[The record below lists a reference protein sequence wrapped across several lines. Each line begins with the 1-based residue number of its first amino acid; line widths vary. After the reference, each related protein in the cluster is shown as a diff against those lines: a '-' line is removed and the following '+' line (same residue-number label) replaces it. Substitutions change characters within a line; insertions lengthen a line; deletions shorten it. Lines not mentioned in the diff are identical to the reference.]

1 MTNPLYP
8 DPDPAAERRLA
19 TAPGEGKLAPD
30 ARRAVIAAWIGTLIE
45 WYDYALYG
53 AAAALVIGP
62 LFFPQGDP
70 VNEQIAAF
78 ATFAVGFV
86 ARPLGGFIISHLGD
100 RIGRKPAMLLTIILM
115 AVATVVMGLLPTS
128 ADIGVWAPVMLVLFR
143 LIQGFGAGAELAGA
157 LTLVSEYTPQ
167 SRRGFFIG
175 FVTTG
180 APGGAFLAT
189 LAFTFASMLPGDVL
203 LAWAWRIPFLI
214 SAVLFFV
221 ALWIRNRLEETPAYA
236 AAVEAREGAARASRV
251 PLGEVFAKSPRQ
263 LLAGFMSVTGHN
275 VVYYVLSAF
284 ALGYLTKT
292 VGMPR
297 HEALIAVLVASF
309 IAAVIIPFTGMIAD
323 RVSIRRMVM
332 FGGLAGAVLAYPLFL
347 SLQSGNMWLAMLGMS
362 AAGIFAM
369 GATSPGTSTFLPNL
383 FPTRYRFTGVAA
395 ARELNGAI
403 VAGPTPMIATALIAA
418 AGGGIGLVSAFVA
431 VAALLTS
438 ASVFV
443 AGTSGEAAPAE
454 DAEAQRAV
462 EQEVVAG

>member
-8 DPDPAAERRLA
+8 HPDAADERRLT
-19 TAPGEGKLAPD
+19 TAADRKLAPE

-62 LFFPQGDP
+62 LFFPKDNADAQTLLS
-70 VNEQIAAF
+70 F

-115 AVATVVMGLLPTS
+115 GVATVGMGLLPGA
-128 ADIGVWAPVMLVLFR
+128 ADIGIWAPIMLVLFR

-175 FVTTG
+175 FVTAG

-189 LAFTFASMLPGDVL
+189 LAFSFASMIPGDVL

-214 SAVLFFV
+214 SAVLFV
-221 ALWIRNRLEETPAYA
+221 LAMWIRKRLEETPAYA
-236 AAVEAREGAARASRV
+236 AAVEEREAEARANRV
-251 PLGEVFAKSPRQ
+251 PLGEVFTKSPRQ
-263 LLAGFMSVTGHN
+263 FLAGFFSVTGHN
-275 VVYYVLSAF
+275 VVNYVLSAF
-284 ALGYLTKT
+284 ALNYLTKT
-292 VGMPR
+292 VQMPQM
-297 HEALIAVLVASF
+297 EALIAVLVASF
-309 IAAVIIPFTGMIAD
+309 IAAIVPPFTGMIAD
-323 RVSIRRMVM
+323 RIGVRKLVA
-332 FGGLAGAVLAYPLFL
+332 FGGLEGAVLAYPLFL
-347 SLQSGNMWLAMLGMS
+347 SLQSGNMWLAMLGMT
-362 AAGIFAM
+362 AAGVFAM
-369 GATSPGTSTFLPNL
+369 GATSPGTSTFIPNL

-395 ARELNGAI
+395 ARELNGAL
-403 VAGPTPMIATALIAA
+403 VAGPTPFIAAALVQA

-431 VAALLTS
+431 VAALITF
-438 ASVFV
+438 ASVFI
-443 AGTSGEAAPAE
+443 AGKSGETAPAE
-454 DAEAQRAV
+454 DVEAQRAV
-462 EQEVVAG
+462 EAESVAA